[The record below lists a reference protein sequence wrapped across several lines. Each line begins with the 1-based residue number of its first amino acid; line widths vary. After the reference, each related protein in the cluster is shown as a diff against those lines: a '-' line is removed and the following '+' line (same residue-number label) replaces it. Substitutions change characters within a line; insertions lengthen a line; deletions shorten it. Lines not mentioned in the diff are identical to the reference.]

1 MPNPLARK
9 KSTEQAKNKKSSA
22 PSKPAKRHPLAP
34 FPPKDP
40 KKRNVGVGKGTRC
53 PQGKGNINSKDTGFK
68 DIQSP

>member
-53 PQGKGNINSKDTGFK
+53 PQGKGNINSKDTGG
-68 DIQSP
+68 QY